1 MKDSYKCYEKVLIV
15 IVTAIVLCFSVHV
28 RASGVGNKESAQEIV
43 NEYFSLIG
51 NDWDKFAE
59 LYTNEQINS
68 FKNFLE
74 NEKNIREYVGVLNV
88 RKAKLIE
95 SIEIKYD
102 DVKDMIDEDYT
113 GKKIKIFAVGADY
126 DVYEDTKYFSEG
138 IIYNFL
144 ILEEQNGQWRVN
156 TLMQIADPSLLKMKG
171 YHFQSD
177 YNITENI
184 MEAREN
190 GYLVNG
196 KGKVFSDINE
206 KEIDGSLVDEYAIL
220 NKRTVPTDDTTI
232 SYGTYKNGVY
242 QNRKSIKFHDYCK
255 GVSAGEVR
263 GKSFDGTARKA
274 VDIAIKTYTWHYKIV
289 PIDPTHSV
297 DIKNTMQSYKP
308 EKISENKKVTSDY
321 NAVKNIWMESYKGNI
336 FAAGYGAGDYN
347 SSGKNGGRL
356 MQNGCRY
363 LVDKKKYSFYQCLH
377 YYYDYSIDGSTGGLL
392 RFFDNNKID
401 LGK

>member
-190 GYLVNG
+190 GYFNLDEIDYALMEVNG
-196 KGKVFSDINE
+196 NISFLPKE
-206 KEIDGSLVDEYAIL
+206 KEKPVTKRDMKIKCSNEGLTVNAIIDSKYMVNNMKAI
-220 NKRTVPTDDTTI
+220 NKDKEWLDHELKVNGYDNYDNILLATI
-232 SYGTYKNGVY
+232 DNNYKVTIYEKNV
-242 QNRKSIKFHDYCK
+242 KPD
-255 GVSAGEVR
+255 
-263 GKSFDGTARKA
+263 
-274 VDIAIKTYTWHYKIV
+274 
-289 PIDPTHSV
+289 
-297 DIKNTMQSYKP
+297 KNTVL
-308 EKISENKKVTSDY
+308 E
-321 NAVKNIWMESYKGNI
+321 
-336 FAAGYGAGDYN
+336 
-347 SSGKNGGRL
+347 
-356 MQNGCRY
+356 
-363 LVDKKKYSFYQCLH
+363 
-377 YYYDYSIDGSTGGLL
+377 
-392 RFFDNNKID
+392 
-401 LGK
+401 